1 MTIVSFSY
9 KFFIMKNISIQES
22 VIKIKS
28 LLFDFNHIHFPS
40 YQVVFYLI
48 PFFLLS
54 GIPLGFPRASLMFTF
69 GFPCKLKQKFI
80 IQK

>member
-48 PFFLLS
+48 HFFPTVRNSLR
-54 GIPLGFPRASLMFTF
+54 FPS
-69 GFPCKLKQKFI
+69 GFPCVHLWVSL
-80 IQK
+80 